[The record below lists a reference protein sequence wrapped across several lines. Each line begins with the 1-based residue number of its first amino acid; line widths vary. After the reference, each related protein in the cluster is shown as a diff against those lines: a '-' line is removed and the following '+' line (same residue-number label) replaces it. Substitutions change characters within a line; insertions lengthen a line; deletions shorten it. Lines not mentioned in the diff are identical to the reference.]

1 MKNKVIEQINNKQNK
16 ENNFVN
22 IDENQVDKL
31 SQLFSYINGLNNYAN
46 PVYIN
51 EDNNYYYFKI
61 NNGHISEVY
70 KKSLYKYNKYELL
83 SEAKYI
89 LDRYL

>member
-1 MKNKVIEQINNKQNK
+1 MIEQINNKQNK
-16 ENNFVN
+16 QNDFVN
-22 IDENQVDKL
+22 IDKNQVNKL
-31 SQLFSYINGLNNYAN
+31 SQLFSLINGLNNYAN
-46 PVYIN
+46 PIYVN

-61 NNGHISEVY
+61 NNGYVSEIH

-83 SEAKYI
+83 SEAERI